1 MIIDYEPYILNE
13 QNMTTYLKYKLP
25 KENINKKENINSREN
40 IHKKENINKK
50 EQNDNVKNANNI
62 FIPQENDT
70 LFWCYY
76 IILNGDADY
85 EILPSKNVLVEKQ
98 LKIKYVSTIREN
110 KQIIKTH
117 KFDSLT
123 NIESNLANDKYININ
138 TFLILCILE
147 KKNILFIKNKCFV
160 EYKLSDSNEFY
171 ITTSLEKNKYGFYKL
186 ENNEKIKNTYLKVSN
201 LEKPLKPIVNY
212 KIEEIIEMCKII
224 GIEYIHPITKKNKLK
239 KELYDELLNIIKISR
254 EN

>member
-123 NIESNLANDKYININ
+123 NIESNLANDKYINIK
-138 TFLILCILE
+138 TVISLCAVNKL
-147 KKNILFIKNKCFV
+147 NILVINKKTYFELLMDDDNPIYIIKELDTKYNK
-160 EYKLSDSNEFY
+160 
-171 ITTSLEKNKYGFYKL
+171 KYGFEL
-186 ENNEKIKNTYLKVSN
+186 ATPIHIEEIKKTL
-201 LEKPLKPIVNY
+201 Y
-212 KIEEIIEMCKII
+212 KIEKLDKPIKSLSAYKVQELVDICHKLEIAVGKK
-224 GIEYIHPITKKNKLK
+224 KKN
-239 KELYDELLNIIKISR
+239 ELYEILHQYFL
-254 EN
+254 